1 MIRALSRCRI
11 PGILLLPLLFFAWPG
26 AAQDGADAGD
36 AGTDSLATAV
46 GQAQAAD
53 TTRYALMP
61 QGIPSG
67 ERLVWREASGLWR
80 HRLTYR
86 GRELLDA
93 RTEVD
98 SAGIPVRFRLTGTL
112 PNGLP
117 WEEHFERRGDTVEW
131 SAPGGQGSRMLSGPA
146 LYASVAYE
154 AAFELSVLA
163 PFLLA
168 RQDSAFPLVRGGEV
182 RLERLGRREVETDGR
197 RRVVDHYAV
206 HGLDLAP
213 EYVWLDES
221 GRLFADPVSIRAGWE
236 SVFPELRQ
244 ASRERL
250 RRHGGDLFG
259 DLIPPPRE
267 RPLVIR
273 GARLFEPADRS
284 LRDGVSILI
293 EGDRV
298 AAVEPEGTMA
308 IPDGAEII
316 DADGRT
322 VVPGLWDMHVHLDEG
337 WVEELE
343 VPLFLAAGVTTVRD
357 LGSPTERLLS
367 LRRRGNSGQ
376 ALAPRIVPAAIT
388 YGPGRRPLG
397 ASVGTAEEA
406 RDAVDRFAA
415 LGYAQV
421 KLYNPVPAELVPVLV
436 ERARH
441 HGMRVSGHL
450 PNELT
455 GREAIADGFDEIN
468 HLFYARVAAAG
479 IRGLGSDDDVGA
491 RMAAVRAGTDAWAEF
506 VGLLIDHG
514 VVIDPTL
521 AVVEETVGGRPPF
534 WLGEVLD
541 RFPERAARM
550 AVHTVGPP
558 APPPVL
564 RDHWD
569 EIVGNGPGLLRSL
582 FEAGVPLVAGT
593 DAQIGGFELH
603 RELELWVEAGLPAP
617 EVLRMATLG
626 AARTM
631 GMEEELG
638 SIEPGKLAD
647 LVLVDGNPTRDI
659 RDIRRVVTVVEEGRV
674 LDPGAIYR
682 ALGIDPCCEE

>member
-1 MIRALSRCRI
+1 MIHALSRCRI
-11 PGILLLPLLFFAWPG
+11 PGILLLPLLFFVWSG
-26 AAQDGADAGD
+26 AAQDGADTGD
-36 AGTDSLATAV
+36 ARTDSLATEL

-131 SAPGGQGSRMLSGPA
+131 SVPGGQGSRMPSGPA

-163 PFLLA
+163 PFLRA
-168 RQDSAFPLVRGGEV
+168 RQDSAFPLVRGGDV
-182 RLERLGRREVETDGR
+182 RLERLGRQEVETDGR

-244 ASRERL
+244 ASREKL
-250 RRHGGDLFG
+250 RRHGRDLFG

-273 GARLFEPADRS
+273 GARLFEPASRS
-284 LRDGVSILI
+284 LRDGVSILV
-293 EGDRV
+293 EGNRV
-298 AAVEPEGTMA
+298 AAVEPEGTLA

-322 VVPGLWDMHVHLDEG
+322 VLPGLWDMHVHLDEG

-343 VPLFLAAGVTTVRD
+343 VPLFVAAGVTTVRD
-357 LGSPTERLLS
+357 LGSPTERLVS
-367 LRRRGNSGQ
+367 LRRRAASGQ
-376 ALAPRIVPAAIT
+376 ALAPRVVPALIT

-397 ASVGTAEEA
+397 VSVETPEEA
-406 RDAVDRFAA
+406 REAVDRFAA

-421 KLYNPVPAELVPVLV
+421 KLYNSVPAELVPVLV

-455 GREAIADGFDEIN
+455 GREAIESGFDEIN

-491 RMAAVRAGTDAWAEF
+491 RMAAIEAGTDAWSEF
-506 VGLLIDHG
+506 VELLLDHD
-514 VVIDPTL
+514 VVVDPTL
-521 AVVEETVGGRPPF
+521 SVVEETVGGRPPS

-558 APPPVL
+558 APSPVL

-569 EIVGNGPGLLRSL
+569 EIVSNGPGLLRSL
-582 FEAGVPLVAGT
+582 FEAGVPLVAGP

-603 RELELWVEAGLPAP
+603 RELELWVESGLPAP

-631 GMEEELG
+631 GMDDELG

-659 RDIRRVVTVVEEGRV
+659 RDIRRVVTVVKDGRV
-674 LDPGAIYR
+674 YDPAAVYR
-682 ALGIDPCCEE
+682 TLGIDPCCEE